1 MTEGVILVVNR
12 TRWIMH
18 IDMDAFFASVEQLDN
33 PELKGKPLIVGG
45 QSNRGVVSTCS
56 YEARKYGVHSAMPMV
71 EARRLCP
78 HAEFVPGRMWRYEEV
93 SREIMRIFHE
103 EAPLVEQLSIDEAF
117 LDVSGMERL
126 HKDVRNVGWRI
137 KERIK
142 NEIGLTC
149 SVGLAPNKFLA
160 KMASDL
166 QKPDGFTVITHE
178 EARSFIAPLPVTK
191 IFGIGGAAKQML
203 AQFGIATIGQLAN
216 ADRSILQ
223 KVFGKNADKV
233 QHLAMGLD
241 DRPVIPETAPK
252 SIGRETTFE
261 KDLYTFEDCKA
272 AILELSGQTGF
283 RLRNKGYSGRTVTLK
298 VKFKDFKIITR
309 SISSEGDIS
318 CDEEIFSLAVKL
330 LKEVAY
336 GNGVRLLGV
345 TVSNLQ
351 DGSCGSLCFE
361 ENTKLL
367 QRNAAVDNLK
377 KRFGENIIARGG
389 KHC

>member
-1 MTEGVILVVNR
+1 MKR
-12 TRWIMH
+12 YIMH

-33 PELKGKPLIVGG
+33 PELRGKALIVGG
-45 QSNRGVVSTCS
+45 LSGRGVVSTCS
-56 YEARKYGVHSAMPMV
+56 YEARKFGVHSAMPMA
-71 EARRLCP
+71 EARKLCP
-78 HAEFVPGRMWRYEEV
+78 HAEFLPGRMWRYKEV
-93 SREIMRIFHE
+93 SNQIMAIFQE

-117 LDVSGMERL
+117 LDVTGMERL
-126 HKDVRNVGWRI
+126 CKDVRNVGWHI

-166 QKPDGFTVITHE
+166 QKPDGFTVIAHE
-178 EARSFIAPLPVTK
+178 DARNFIAPLPVTK
-191 IFGIGGAAKQML
+191 IFGIGGAAQQSL
-203 AQFGIATIGQLAN
+203 AKFGITTIGQLAN

-241 DRPVIPETAPK
+241 DRPVVPETAPK

-261 KDLYTFEDCKA
+261 KDLYTYEDCKG
-272 AILELSGQTGF
+272 AILELSGQTGY

-298 VKFKDFKIITR
+298 VKFKDFKTITR
-309 SISSEGDIS
+309 SISSESDIS
-318 CDEEIFSLAVKL
+318 CDEEIFALAVKL
-330 LKEVAY
+330 LREVNY
-336 GNGVRLLGV
+336 ENGVRLLGV
-345 TVSNLQ
+345 TVSHLQ

-367 QRNAAVDNLK
+367 QRNATIDNLK
-377 KRFGENIIARGG
+377 KRFGENIIHRGG
-389 KHC
+389 RHS

>member
-1 MTEGVILVVNR
+1 M
-12 TRWIMH
+12 RWIMH

-45 QSNRGVVSTCS
+45 QSCRGVVSTCS
-56 YEARKYGVHSAMPMV
+56 YEARKFGVHSAMPMV

-78 HAEFVPGRMWRYEEV
+78 HAEFLPGRMWRYEEV

-178 EARSFIAPLPVTK
+178 KARSFIAPLPVTK

-216 ADRSILQ
+216 ADRGILQ

-252 SIGRETTFE
+252 SFGRETTFE

-330 LKEVAY
+330 LQDVAY
-336 GNGVRLLGV
+336 ENGVRLLGV

>member
-1 MTEGVILVVNR
+1 
-12 TRWIMH
+12 
-18 IDMDAFFASVEQLDN
+18 
-33 PELKGKPLIVGG
+33 
-45 QSNRGVVSTCS
+45 
-56 YEARKYGVHSAMPMV
+56 
-71 EARRLCP
+71 
-78 HAEFVPGRMWRYEEV
+78 
-93 SREIMRIFHE
+93 
-103 EAPLVEQLSIDEAF
+103 
-117 LDVSGMERL
+117 
-126 HKDVRNVGWRI
+126 
-137 KERIK
+137 
-142 NEIGLTC
+142 
-149 SVGLAPNKFLA
+149 
-160 KMASDL
+160 MASDL

-178 EARSFIAPLPVTK
+178 KARSFIAPLPVTK

-233 QHLAMGLD
+233 QHLAIGLD
-241 DRPVIPETAPK
+241 DRPVVPETAPK

-272 AILELSGQTGF
+272 AILELSGQTGY

-318 CDEEIFSLAVKL
+318 CDEEIFNLAVKL

-336 GNGVRLLGV
+336 ENGVRLLGV

-361 ENTKLL
+361 EDTKLL

-377 KRFGENIIARGG
+377 KRFGESIISRGG

>member
-1 MTEGVILVVNR
+1 M
-12 TRWIMH
+12 RWIMH

-45 QSNRGVVSTCS
+45 QSCRGVVSTCS
-56 YEARKYGVHSAMPMV
+56 YEARKFGVHSAMPMV

-78 HAEFVPGRMWRYEEV
+78 HAEFLPGRMWRYEEV

-126 HKDVRNVGWRI
+126 CKDVRNVGWRI

-166 QKPDGFTVITHE
+166 QKPDGFTVITHD

-191 IFGIGGAAKQML
+191 IFGIGGAAKKML

-298 VKFKDFKIITR
+298 VKFKDFKVITR

-330 LKEVAY
+330 LKDVAY
-336 GNGVRLLGV
+336 ENGVRLLGV

-389 KHC
+389 KYC

>member
-1 MTEGVILVVNR
+1 MVMKR
-12 TRWIMH
+12 YIMH

-78 HAEFVPGRMWRYEEV
+78 HAEFLPGRMWRYEEV

-178 EARSFIAPLPVTK
+178 KARSFIAPLPVTK

-272 AILELSGQTGF
+272 AILELSGQTGY

-309 SISSEGDIS
+309 SISSEGDIF

-361 ENTKLL
+361 EDTKLL

>member
-1 MTEGVILVVNR
+1 MKR
-12 TRWIMH
+12 YIMH

-45 QSNRGVVSTCS
+45 QSCRGVVSTCS
-56 YEARKYGVHSAMPMV
+56 YEARKFGVHSAMPMV

-78 HAEFVPGRMWRYEEV
+78 HAEFLPGRMWRYEEV

-117 LDVSGMERL
+117 LDVSGMEHL
-126 HKDVRNVGWRI
+126 CKDVRNVGWRI

-223 KVFGKNADKV
+223 KVFGKNVDKV

-241 DRPVIPETAPK
+241 DRPVISETAPK

-298 VKFKDFKIITR
+298 IKFKDFKVITR

-330 LKEVAY
+330 LKDVAY
-336 GNGVRLLGV
+336 ENGVRLLGV

-377 KRFGENIIARGG
+377 KRFDENIIARGG

>member
-1 MTEGVILVVNR
+1 M
-12 TRWIMH
+12 RWIMH

-45 QSNRGVVSTCS
+45 QSCRGVVSTCS
-56 YEARKYGVHSAMPMV
+56 YEARKFGVHSAMPMV

-78 HAEFVPGRMWRYEEV
+78 HAEFLPGRMWRYEEV
-93 SREIMRIFHE
+93 SHEIMRIFHE
-103 EAPLVEQLSIDEAF
+103 EAPLIEQLSIDEAF

-330 LKEVAY
+330 LKDVAY
-336 GNGVRLLGV
+336 ENGVRLLGV

-351 DGSCGSLCFE
+351 DGGCGSLCFE

>member
-1 MTEGVILVVNR
+1 M
-12 TRWIMH
+12 RWIMH

-45 QSNRGVVSTCS
+45 QSCRGVVSTCS
-56 YEARKYGVHSAMPMV
+56 YEARKFGVHSAMPMV

-78 HAEFVPGRMWRYEEV
+78 HAEFLPGRMWRYEEV

-178 EARSFIAPLPVTK
+178 KARSFIAPLPVTK

-216 ADRSILQ
+216 ADRGILQ

-318 CDEEIFSLAVKL
+318 CDEEIFSLSVKL
-330 LKEVAY
+330 LKDVAY
-336 GNGVRLLGV
+336 ENGVRLLGV

-367 QRNAAVDNLK
+367 QRNAAVDDLK

-389 KHC
+389 KYC

>member
-1 MTEGVILVVNR
+1 M
-12 TRWIMH
+12 RWIMH

-45 QSNRGVVSTCS
+45 QSCRGVVSTCS
-56 YEARKYGVHSAMPMV
+56 YEARKFGVHSAMPMV

-78 HAEFVPGRMWRYEEV
+78 HAEFLPGRMWRYEEV

-178 EARSFIAPLPVTK
+178 KARIFIAPLPVTK

-330 LKEVAY
+330 LKDVAY
-336 GNGVRLLGV
+336 ENGVRLLGV

>member
-1 MTEGVILVVNR
+1 M
-12 TRWIMH
+12 RWIMH

-45 QSNRGVVSTCS
+45 QSCRGVVSTCS
-56 YEARKYGVHSAMPMV
+56 YEARKFGVHSAMPMV

-78 HAEFVPGRMWRYEEV
+78 HAEFLPGRMWRYEEV

-178 EARSFIAPLPVTK
+178 KARSFIAPLPVTK

-330 LKEVAY
+330 LKDVAY
-336 GNGVRLLGV
+336 ENGVRLLGV

>member
-1 MTEGVILVVNR
+1 MVMKR
-12 TRWIMH
+12 YIMH

-78 HAEFVPGRMWRYEEV
+78 HAEFLPGRMWRYEEV

-178 EARSFIAPLPVTK
+178 KARIFIAPLPVTK

-272 AILELSGQTGF
+272 AILELSGQTGY

-298 VKFKDFKIITR
+298 VRFKDFKIITR

-336 GNGVRLLGV
+336 ENGVRLLGV

-377 KRFGENIIARGG
+377 KRFGESIISRGG

>member
-1 MTEGVILVVNR
+1 MKR
-12 TRWIMH
+12 YIMH

-45 QSNRGVVSTCS
+45 QSCRGVVSTCS
-56 YEARKYGVHSAMPMV
+56 YEARKFGVHSAMPMV

-78 HAEFVPGRMWRYEEV
+78 HAEFLPGRMWRYEEV

-126 HKDVRNVGWRI
+126 CKDVRNIGWRI

-330 LKEVAY
+330 LQDVAY
-336 GNGVRLLGV
+336 ENGVRLLGV

-389 KHC
+389 KYC

>member
-1 MTEGVILVVNR
+1 M
-12 TRWIMH
+12 RWIMH

-45 QSNRGVVSTCS
+45 QSCRGVVSTCS
-56 YEARKYGVHSAMPMV
+56 YEARKFGVHSAMPMV

-78 HAEFVPGRMWRYEEV
+78 HAEFLPGRMWRYEEV

-126 HKDVRNVGWRI
+126 CKDVRNVGLRI

-160 KMASDL
+160 KMASDM

-178 EARSFIAPLPVTK
+178 QARSFIAPLPVTK
-191 IFGIGGAAKQML
+191 IFGIGGAGKQML

-241 DRPVIPETAPK
+241 DRPVIHETAPK

-330 LKEVAY
+330 LKDVAY
-336 GNGVRLLGV
+336 ENGVRLLGV

>member
-1 MTEGVILVVNR
+1 MVMKR
-12 TRWIMH
+12 YIMH

-78 HAEFVPGRMWRYEEV
+78 HAEFLPGRMWRYEEV

-191 IFGIGGAAKQML
+191 IFGIGSAAKQML
-203 AQFGIATIGQLAN
+203 AQFGIATIGQLAS

-272 AILELSGQTGF
+272 AILELSGQTGY

-336 GNGVRLLGV
+336 ENGVRLLGV

>member
-1 MTEGVILVVNR
+1 MKR
-12 TRWIMH
+12 YIMH

-33 PELKGKPLIVGG
+33 PELRGKALIVGG
-45 QSNRGVVSTCS
+45 LSGRGVVSTCS
-56 YEARKYGVHSAMPMV
+56 YEARKFGVHSAMPMA
-71 EARRLCP
+71 EARKLCP
-78 HAEFVPGRMWRYEEV
+78 HAEFLPGRMWRYKEV
-93 SREIMRIFHE
+93 SNQIMAIFQE

-117 LDVSGMERL
+117 LDVTGMERL
-126 HKDVRNVGWRI
+126 CKDVRNVGWRI

-178 EARSFIAPLPVTK
+178 NARSFIAPLPVTK
-191 IFGIGGAAKQML
+191 IFGIGGAAQQSL
-203 AQFGIATIGQLAN
+203 AKFGITTIGQLAKV
-216 ADRSILQ
+216 DKHIVQ

-233 QHLAMGLD
+233 QLLAQGLD

-261 KDLYTFEDCKA
+261 KDLYTYEDCKA
-272 AILELSGQTGF
+272 AILELSGQTGY

-298 VKFKDFKIITR
+298 VKFKDFKTITR
-309 SISSEGDIS
+309 SISSESDIS
-318 CDEEIFSLAVKL
+318 CDEEIFALAVML
-330 LKEVAY
+330 LREVNY
-336 GNGVRLLGV
+336 ENGVRLLGV
-345 TVSNLQ
+345 TVSHLQ

-367 QRNAAVDNLK
+367 QRNATIDNLK
-377 KRFGENIIARGG
+377 KRFGENIIHRGG
-389 KHC
+389 RHS

>member
-1 MTEGVILVVNR
+1 MKR
-12 TRWIMH
+12 YIMH

-45 QSNRGVVSTCS
+45 QSCRGVVSTCS
-56 YEARKYGVHSAMPMV
+56 YEARKFGVHSAMPMV

-78 HAEFVPGRMWRYEEV
+78 HAEFLPGRMWRYEEV

-126 HKDVRNVGWRI
+126 CKDVRNVGWRI

-160 KMASDL
+160 KMASDM

-178 EARSFIAPLPVTK
+178 QARSFIAPLPVTK

-298 VKFKDFKIITR
+298 VKFKDFKILTR

-330 LKEVAY
+330 LKDVAY
-336 GNGVRLLGV
+336 ENGVRLLGV

-389 KHC
+389 KYC

>member
-1 MTEGVILVVNR
+1 M
-12 TRWIMH
+12 RWIMH

-45 QSNRGVVSTCS
+45 QSCRGVVSTCS

-78 HAEFVPGRMWRYEEV
+78 HAEFLPGRMWRYEEV

-126 HKDVRNVGWRI
+126 CKDVRNVGWRI

-178 EARSFIAPLPVTK
+178 QARSFIAPLPVTK

-330 LKEVAY
+330 LKDVAY
-336 GNGVRLLGV
+336 ENGVRLLGV

>member
-1 MTEGVILVVNR
+1 MKTLLHV
-12 TRWIMH
+12 
-18 IDMDAFFASVEQLDN
+18 DMDAFFASAELLAH
-33 PELKGKPLIVGG
+33 PEWRGKPLVVGSG
-45 QSNRGVVSTCS
+45 PHERGVVSTCS

-78 HAEFVPGRMWRYEEV
+78 HAEFLPGRMWRYEEV
-93 SREIMRIFHE
+93 SREIMHIFHE
-103 EAPLVEQLSIDEAF
+103 EAPFVEQLSIDEAF

-126 HKDVRNVGWRI
+126 SGDVRNVGWRI

-178 EARSFIAPLPVTK
+178 KARSFIAPLPVTK

-233 QHLAMGLD
+233 QQLAMGMD
-241 DRPVIPETAPK
+241 DRPVVPETAPK

-272 AILELSGQTGF
+272 AILELSGQTGY

-318 CDEEIFSLAVKL
+318 CDEEIFNLAVKL

-336 GNGVRLLGV
+336 ENGVRLLGV

-361 ENTKLL
+361 EDTKLL

-377 KRFGENIIARGG
+377 KRFGESIISRGG

>member
-1 MTEGVILVVNR
+1 MKR
-12 TRWIMH
+12 YIMH

-45 QSNRGVVSTCS
+45 QSCRGVVSTCS
-56 YEARKYGVHSAMPMV
+56 YEARKFGVHSAMPMM

-78 HAEFVPGRMWRYEEV
+78 HAEFLPGRMWRYEEV

-126 HKDVRNVGWRI
+126 CKDVRNVGWRI

-178 EARSFIAPLPVTK
+178 QARSFIAPLPVTK

-298 VKFKDFKIITR
+298 VKFKDFKVITR

-330 LKEVAY
+330 LQDVAY
-336 GNGVRLLGV
+336 ENGVRLLGV

>member
-1 MTEGVILVVNR
+1 M
-12 TRWIMH
+12 RWIMH

-45 QSNRGVVSTCS
+45 QSCRGVVSTCS
-56 YEARKYGVHSAMPMV
+56 YEARKFGVHSAMPMV

-78 HAEFVPGRMWRYEEV
+78 HAEFLPGRMWRYEEV

-126 HKDVRNVGWRI
+126 CKDVRNIGWRI

-160 KMASDL
+160 KMASDM
-166 QKPDGFTVITHE
+166 QKPDGFTVITYE
-178 EARSFIAPLPVTK
+178 EVRSFIAPLPVTK

-330 LKEVAY
+330 LQDVAY
-336 GNGVRLLGV
+336 ENGVRLLGV

>member
-1 MTEGVILVVNR
+1 MVMKR
-12 TRWIMH
+12 YIMH

-78 HAEFVPGRMWRYEEV
+78 HAEFLPGRMWRYEEV
-93 SREIMRIFHE
+93 SREIMHIFHE

-126 HKDVRNVGWRI
+126 SGDVRNVGWRI

-203 AQFGIATIGQLAN
+203 AQFGIATIGQLASV
-216 ADRSILQ
+216 DRSILQ

-272 AILELSGQTGF
+272 AILELSGQTGY

>member
-1 MTEGVILVVNR
+1 MVMKR
-12 TRWIMH
+12 YIMH

-78 HAEFVPGRMWRYEEV
+78 HAEFLPGRMWRYEEV

-126 HKDVRNVGWRI
+126 SGDVRNVGWRI

-178 EARSFIAPLPVTK
+178 KARSFIAPLPVTK

-272 AILELSGQTGF
+272 AILELSGQTGY

-336 GNGVRLLGV
+336 ENGVRLLGV
-345 TVSNLQ
+345 NVSNLQ

>member
-1 MTEGVILVVNR
+1 M
-12 TRWIMH
+12 RWIMH

-45 QSNRGVVSTCS
+45 QSCRGVVSTCS
-56 YEARKYGVHSAMPMV
+56 YEARKFGVHSAMPMV

-78 HAEFVPGRMWRYEEV
+78 HAEFLPGRMWRYEEV

-178 EARSFIAPLPVTK
+178 KARSFIAPLPVTK

-203 AQFGIATIGQLAN
+203 TQFGIATIGQLAN

-330 LKEVAY
+330 LKDVAY
-336 GNGVRLLGV
+336 ENGVRLLGV

>member
-1 MTEGVILVVNR
+1 MVMKR
-12 TRWIMH
+12 YIMH

-78 HAEFVPGRMWRYEEV
+78 HAEFLPGRMWRYEEV

-126 HKDVRNVGWRI
+126 SGDVRNVGWRI

>member
-1 MTEGVILVVNR
+1 MKR
-12 TRWIMH
+12 YIMH

-45 QSNRGVVSTCS
+45 QSCRGVVSTCS
-56 YEARKYGVHSAMPMV
+56 YEARKFGVHSAMPMV

-78 HAEFVPGRMWRYEEV
+78 HAEFLQGRMWRYEEV

-126 HKDVRNVGWRI
+126 CKDVRNIGWRI

-160 KMASDL
+160 KMASDM

-178 EARSFIAPLPVTK
+178 KARSFIAPLPVTK

-330 LKEVAY
+330 LQDVAY
-336 GNGVRLLGV
+336 ENGVRLLGV

>member
-1 MTEGVILVVNR
+1 M
-12 TRWIMH
+12 RWIMH

-45 QSNRGVVSTCS
+45 QSCRGVVSTCS
-56 YEARKYGVHSAMPMV
+56 YEARKFGVHSAMPMV

-78 HAEFVPGRMWRYEEV
+78 HAEFLPGRMWRYEEV

-126 HKDVRNVGWRI
+126 CKDVRNVGWRI

-160 KMASDL
+160 KMASDM

-178 EARSFIAPLPVTK
+178 QARSFIAPLPVTK
-191 IFGIGGAAKQML
+191 IFGIGGAAKKML

-298 VKFKDFKIITR
+298 VKFKEFKIITR

-330 LKEVAY
+330 LKDVAY
-336 GNGVRLLGV
+336 ENGVRLLGV

>member
-1 MTEGVILVVNR
+1 M
-12 TRWIMH
+12 RWIMH

-45 QSNRGVVSTCS
+45 QSCRGVVSTCS

-78 HAEFVPGRMWRYEEV
+78 HAEFLPGRMWRYEEV

-126 HKDVRNVGWRI
+126 CKDVRNVGWRI

-178 EARSFIAPLPVTK
+178 KARSFIAPLPVTK

-330 LKEVAY
+330 LKDVAY
-336 GNGVRLLGV
+336 ENGVRLLGV

>member
-1 MTEGVILVVNR
+1 M
-12 TRWIMH
+12 RWIMH

-33 PELKGKPLIVGG
+33 PELKGKALIVGG
-45 QSNRGVVSTCS
+45 QSCRGVVSTCS
-56 YEARKYGVHSAMPMV
+56 YEARKFGVHSAMPMV

-78 HAEFVPGRMWRYEEV
+78 HAEFLPGRMWRYEEV

-126 HKDVRNVGWRI
+126 SGDVRNVGWRI

-178 EARSFIAPLPVTK
+178 KARSFIAPLPVTK

-233 QHLAMGLD
+233 QQLAMGLD
-241 DRPVIPETAPK
+241 DRPVVPEIAPK

-261 KDLYTFEDCKA
+261 KDLFTFEDCKS

-318 CDEEIFSLAVKL
+318 CDEEIFSLAVKM
-330 LKEVAY
+330 LKDVAY
-336 GNGVRLLGV
+336 KNGVRLLGV

-351 DGSCGSLCFE
+351 DGSCRSLCFE
-361 ENTKLL
+361 EDTKLL

-377 KRFGENIIARGG
+377 KRFGESIISRGG